1 MTHLI
6 IPDSVN
12 KEDEMLK
19 IITSKVKFYSY
30 DTFRDNIEEILNLG
44 NYDFS
49 ILINKPI
56 YDICLKLYNNWD
68 NTIKTR
74 KIANKIMKK
83 NGLPHLR
90 NIYYLLNYTLCSIY
104 NKKKNELIEFDNKFM
119 ATCFCSLNIRINYSW
134 DGLKDNNGNEWY
146 S

>member
-44 NYDFS
+44 NYEFS
-49 ILINKPI
+49 KLIKKKI
-56 YDICLKLYNNWD
+56 YDICLKLK
-68 NTIKTR
+68 KT
-74 KIANKIMKK
+74 
-83 NGLPHLR
+83 
-90 NIYYLLNYTLCSIY
+90 
-104 NKKKNELIEFDNKFM
+104 
-119 ATCFCSLNIRINYSW
+119 
-134 DGLKDNNGNEWY
+134 
-146 S
+146 